1 MLRGGGM
8 RAKGASS
15 YSGPMD
21 SIRLPERAALV
32 ALLQARPGGMSW
44 AEITADVLEVGSA
57 LELWHRTVPAA
68 LMAPPGELEA
78 LEAAAQKI
86 SLWEDQGSTLVTVL
100 DEDYPARLRGI
111 HQAPPVLFARGS
123 LLRDDP
129 AVSVV
134 GSRNASDRGLAVA
147 ASVARELASRR
158 VTVVAGLARGIDAA
172 AHRAALAAGGRTVA
186 IIGTGINRSYP
197 AENRDLQQEIAARG
211 LLLSQFWPDAPPQK
225 HNFLMRNATM
235 SGYGLAT
242 LVVEAGEH
250 SGARVQ
256 ARLAVEHG
264 RPVIL
269 TDLVVERNDW
279 ARSLVDRPGV
289 HVASSLRSVM
299 DVVDQLIAER
309 QSVGAELR
317 RLAST

>member
-1 MLRGGGM
+1 MQE
-8 RAKGASS
+8 KGPSS
-15 YSGPMD
+15 YSGTMD
-21 SIRLPERAALV
+21 ASARREQAALV
-32 ALLQARPGGMSW
+32 ALLRARPAGMRW
-44 AEITADVLEVGSA
+44 AEITADVLEAGSA
-57 LELWHRTVPAA
+57 LALWHRTVPAV
-68 LMAPPGELEA
+68 LMNPAGEPGPLD
-78 LEAAAQKI
+78 AAAHEIDAWAQ
-86 SLWEDQGSTLVTVL
+86 QGWTLVTIL
-100 DEDYPARLRGI
+100 DMDYPARLRGI
-111 HQAPPVLFARGS
+111 HQAPPVLFARGA
-123 LLRDDP
+123 LLREDS

-134 GSRNASDRGLAVA
+134 GSRKASARGLAIA
-147 ASVARELASRR
+147 GGVARELAARA
-158 VTVVAGLARGIDAA
+158 VTVVAGLALGIDAA

-197 AENRDLQQEIAARG
+197 PENRDLQEEIAARG

-225 HNFLMRNATM
+225 HNFPMRNATM

-242 LVVEAGEH
+242 IVVEAGEH

-279 ARSLVDRPGV
+279 ARALVSRPGV
-289 HVASSLRSVM
+289 HVASGLHSVL

-309 QSVGAELR
+309 EFVGAELR
-317 RLAST
+317 RLTSA

>member
-1 MLRGGGM
+1 
-8 RAKGASS
+8 
-15 YSGPMD
+15 
-21 SIRLPERAALV
+21 
-32 ALLQARPGGMSW
+32 
-44 AEITADVLEVGSA
+44 
-57 LELWHRTVPAA
+57 
-68 LMAPPGELEA
+68 MAPPGEPGA

-86 SLWEDQGSTLVTVL
+86 SLWRDQGSTLVTVL

-123 LLRDDP
+123 LRRDDP

-147 ASVARELASRR
+147 AAVARELASRR
-158 VTVVAGLARGIDAA
+158 VTVIAGLARGIDAA
-172 AHRAALAAGGRTVA
+172 AHRAALAAEGRTVA

-225 HNFLMRNATM
+225 RNFLMRNATM

-256 ARLAVEHG
+256 ARIAVEHG

-269 TDLVVERNDW
+269 TDLVVESNDW
-279 ARSLVDRPGV
+279 ARSLVERPGV
-289 HVASSLRSVM
+289 HVAGSLRSVL
-299 DVVDQLIAER
+299 DVVDHLIAER
-309 QSVGAELR
+309 QSVSAELR
-317 RLAST
+317 RLASA